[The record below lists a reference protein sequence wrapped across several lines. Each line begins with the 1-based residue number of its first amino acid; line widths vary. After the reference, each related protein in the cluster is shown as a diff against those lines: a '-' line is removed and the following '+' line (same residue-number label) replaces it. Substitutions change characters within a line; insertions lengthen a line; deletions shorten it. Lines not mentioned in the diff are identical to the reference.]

1 MQLQRQASSGD
12 VGDGQF
18 VVFRLGGGQNNEA
31 QGVVLGLD
39 NIERSVEMQ
48 RA

>member
-1 MQLQRQASSGD
+1 

-18 VVFRLGGGQNNEA
+18 VVFRLGAGQNNEA

>member
-1 MQLQRQASSGD
+1 MQLQRQVSSGD
-12 VGDGQF
+12 VRDGQF
-18 VVFRLGGGQNNEA
+18 VVFRLGAGQNNEA

-39 NIERSVEMQ
+39 DIDRSVEMQ

>member
-1 MQLQRQASSGD
+1 